1 MIAIYQAYSSILV
14 EATITL
20 SQLSRSG
27 CELLNDIYM
36 CDPLT
41 GDLKPRRTV
50 AYRIFYFWA
59 WQDL

>member
-27 CELLNDIYM
+27 CELLNDIHVRSF
-36 CDPLT
+36 D
-41 GDLKPRRTV
+41 G
-50 AYRIFYFWA
+50 
-59 WQDL
+59 